1 MGIPTNYMAMNIH
14 EVKVAEKKKFVFADK
29 FFFYYSLYMVRM
41 YESDN
46 VQNLFK

>member
-14 EVKVAEKKKFVFADK
+14 EVKVARKKNRLCRQI
-29 FFFYYSLYMVRM
+29 FFYYSLYMVRM